1 MPEDTRRFETDVF
14 SVNSLQ
20 LQPAVD
26 DKDENIGQA
35 SLLRS
40 KEERSYSK
48 EVILR
53 LIEWLER
60 I

>member
-1 MPEDTRRFETDVF
+1 MSENERRFETDVF
-14 SVNSLQ
+14 SVNSLH
-20 LQPAVD
+20 LQPAAD
-26 DKDENIGQA
+26 DKDENIRRA

-40 KEERSYSK
+40 KEERIYSK

>member
-1 MPEDTRRFETDVF
+1 MPENKHRFKTDAF
-14 SVNSLQ
+14 SVNLLQ
-20 LQPAVD
+20 LQPAAD
-26 DKDENIGQA
+26 DKDEIVEQV

-40 KEERSYSK
+40 KEERSCSK

-53 LIEWLER
+53 LIEWLEQ